1 MSDALRQFQDALLVA
16 RVVNAAKGPTFEQ
29 ARNEALEAL
38 KKDGWKVVE
47 GLKIPH
53 ATSRDGKLRLWFKAQ
68 AVWYTF
74 DPYPSYRSKS
84 HDFKGARST
93 WMDDIRKMDAQKFV
107 AEVDRF
113 KKWQEDRA
121 EKERL

>member
-1 MSDALRQFQDALLVA
+1 MSNALREFQDALIA
-16 RVVNAAKGPTFEQ
+16 KRVVLAAKGPTFEQ
-29 ARNEALEAL
+29 ARQEALTAL
-38 KKDGWKVVE
+38 KGEGWKVTQ

-53 ATSRDGKLRLWFKAQ
+53 ATSPDGKLRLWFKAQ

-74 DPYPSYRSKS
+74 DPDPGHGRS

-93 WMDDIRKMDAQKFV
+93 WMDDIRKMDGQKFL

-113 KKWQEDRA
+113 KKWE
-121 EKERL
+121 EKQVGE